1 MVTCLGAVVVGAGS
15 GAGPGEQVA
24 GLAVVAGAGGSL
36 LGGPGMAGWK
46 GENFRRNRLL
56 HWVTVRLPCTCT
68 W

>member
-1 MVTCLGAVVVGAGS
+1 MVTLGAVVVGAGS

-24 GLAVVAGAGGSL
+24 GLAVVAGAGGSF

-56 HWVTVRLPCTCT
+56 RWVTVRLPCTCT